1 MASSS
6 GTATEKKKIILVS
19 SDGHTFEID
28 EDVAEHSL
36 TIKNMIEDGCADN
49 PIPLPNVASETL
61 AKVIE
66 YCKRLTKAPDTGA
79 ADSPTQQPKTEFPNL
94 FELILAANY
103 LNIKSLLDDKCQS
116 VADQMK
122 GMSVEE
128 VRKLFNIENDY
139 TKEEEDDVRN
149 ENPWVFE
156 EN

>member
-6 GTATEKKKIILVS
+6 TEKKKIILVS
-19 SDGHTFEID
+19 CDGHTFEID

-66 YCKRLTKAPDTGA
+66 YCKRLTKAPDTRA
-79 ADSPTQQPKTEFPNL
+79 ADSPTATEQPETEIPNL
-94 FELILAANY
+94 FELIMAANY

-122 GMSVEE
+122 DMSVEE